1 VDQFLGQLSLLH
13 GWFPLTV
20 QGVALLTLI
29 VAIQW
34 RARRWLKRVLP
45 AALVAAGA
53 VAALAYWYI
62 TSIGVA
68 GDPAPVALW
77 LWIALGGLGAA
88 VALVGWVGTRWWR
101 RGLALLS
108 VPLCVLCAGLALN
121 GWVGYFPT
129 ALAAWNQLT
138 SVPLPDQIDR
148 LRVTEMQVAGTK
160 PTKGVV
166 VPVDID
172 DNASHFRHRQELVYL
187 PPAWFNTN
195 PPPRLPAVM
204 MIGSAFNTP
213 ADWLGPGGAFT
224 AIDNFAA
231 AHHGFSPVLV
241 FVDPTGSFD
250 NDTECV
256 NGSRGNAADHL
267 TKDIEPFM
275 VSNFG
280 VSPDRASWGV
290 AGWSMGGTCAVD
302 LAVMHPELFSA
313 FVDIAGDRAPSIG
326 TQEATLAKLFG
337 GNTAAQADFDPV
349 TVMNRHGRY
358 TGLSGWF
365 DIPGSPGARN
375 MAHPTDRA
383 TSPDLAAVDSDPSA
397 NPEGQDAAANALCET
412 ATANG
417 ISCAVVTQPGK
428 HDWPFAAG
436 AFEASLPWLA
446 SVLGTPA
453 VEPVQLP
460 QRGSGESH

>member
-1 VDQFLGQLSLLH
+1 MDQFFGRLSLLH
-13 GWFPLTV
+13 GWFPPAAQAT
-20 QGVALLTLI
+20 ALVVLI
-29 VAIQW
+29 VAIRW
-34 RARRWLKRVLP
+34 RTRRWLTVVLP
-45 AALVAAGA
+45 VALVVA
-53 VAALAYWYI
+53 VAVTALAYWYI

-68 GDPAPVALW
+68 GDPAPITLW
-77 LWIALGGLGAA
+77 VWIALGGLAA
-88 VALVGWVGTRWWR
+88 AITLVGWSGAHWWR
-101 RGLALLS
+101 RGLAVLS

-138 SVPLPDQIDR
+138 SAPLPDQIDR
-148 LRVTEMQVAGTK
+148 LRVTEMQIAGTR
-160 PTKGVV
+160 PAKGVV

-172 DNASHFRHRQELVYL
+172 DNASHFRHRRELVYL

-204 MIGSAFNTP
+204 MISSAFNTP

-224 AIDNFAA
+224 AVDNFAA

-280 VSPDRASWGV
+280 VSADRANWGV
-290 AGWSMGGTCAVD
+290 AGWSMGGTCAVE
-302 LAVMHPELFSA
+302 LAVMHPEIFSA
-313 FVDIAGDRAPSIG
+313 FVDIAGDRGPSIG
-326 TQEATLAKLFG
+326 SKEAAITKLFG
-337 GNTAAQADFDPV
+337 GNADAWAEFDPI
-349 TVMNRHGRY
+349 TVMNKHGRY

-365 DIPGSPGARN
+365 DVPASSGSRNVAQEAIPALDAPS
-375 MAHPTDRA
+375 TDPA
-383 TSPDLAAVDSDPSA
+383 A
-397 NPEGQDAAANALCET
+397 NPEGQDAAANSLC
-412 ATANG
+412 AVGTANG
-417 ISCAVVTQPGK
+417 IACAVVTQPGR
-428 HDWPFAAG
+428 HDWPFAAD
-436 AFEASLPWLA
+436 AFAAALPWLA
-446 SVLGTPA
+446 SALGTPN
-453 VEPVQLP
+453 VEPVPLP
-460 QRGSGESH
+460 QRRGGEPH